1 MGGVPFFLW
10 CLSKAMSKRANT
22 GGSILG
28 RQNVDL
34 SGVEDG
40 IAANKTSITAVETDV
55 AAAKTS
61 LDTVEAVIPQIMTAV
76 TNVNTSLNTVMNVY
90 TNAGINFQSSGQ
102 SITFP
107 DGTSQ
112 TTAPAAVD
120 TTELLSRTATTS
132 QSIASHVTTAK
143 NTFDSDQQLITK
155 KYVDDKD
162 YVDSNSSVLFT
173 DATISSNPQSVM
185 IGKSVGTSH
194 DGYNQGMNT
203 FIGAYSGQGGQG
215 RFNTFIGR
223 GVGMNI
229 QGSENC
235 YIGYPKTNTTES
247 QMLRIGGAWKELM
260 TGKVHSTGHYL
271 RFNTNHLE
279 CDVAN
284 VPTSYSSTHADRIW
298 NANGVLMV
306 GNNTAPSGG
315 SSTLVG
321 LTDVAA
327 TAIASGKFAI
337 GTGSDPGPFSLDFT
351 TNQIQIDGGGI
362 KCGQINPLV
371 HDNTNLGDGSNRWDM
386 IHVRHLNNGTNLAI
400 PTDAGTAGHVLTTD
414 GSGTMSW
421 AAAGGGG
428 SSLSFTPLFEQA
440 YRGSTDRNSLTTIL
454 SGSFNTGKLEPRLFN
469 GNLAN
474 EDISGWGT
482 GWIAWKWADNTAR
495 CFNELTI
502 WVNASAS
509 GSASD
514 SLRSTVLKVYGSND
528 ATTATNGTW
537 VHLNSTAQTVW
548 LAEAIASKPFIWWYG
563 SGAQNYPQGWTFRLT
578 TNMNNY
584 KCYRVQ
590 CVGGSGFSTSYGLYD
605 FTMDYKKIH
614 EVDYS

>member
-1 MGGVPFFLW
+1 MATKDVHFVDILHHTVLHEAVRQVAQARVYRQDYHPNFFFLNVR
-10 CLSKAMSKRANT
+10 KEMSKRQNT
-22 GGSILG
+22 GQGYLLGGEPAGVTGS
-28 RQNVDL
+28 DL
-34 SGVEDG
+34 TTVENEINSIKAGVTNLSTSYNSTVAIYTNSG
-40 IAANKTSITAVETDV
+40 IA
-55 AAAKTS
+55 
-61 LDTVEAVIPQIMTAV
+61 
-76 TNVNTSLNTVMNVY
+76 
-90 TNAGINFQSSGQ
+90 
-102 SITFP
+102 FP

-112 TTAPAAVD
+112 TTA
-120 TTELLSRTATTS
+120 ATP
-132 QSIASHVTTAK
+132 VG
-143 NTFDSDQQLITK
+143 
-155 KYVDDKD
+155 
-162 YVDSNSSVLFT
+162 VDSNNNVLIT
-173 DATISSNPQSVM
+173 DGTIGGNQQSVM
-185 IGKSVGTSH
+185 IGDNSGHSQ

-203 FIGAYSGQGGQG
+203 FIGAYSGQDGQG
-215 RFNTFIGR
+215 RSNTFIGR

-247 QMLRIGGAWKELM
+247 QMLRIGGAWYELM

-284 VPTSYSSTHADRIW
+284 IPTSYSSTHADRIW
-298 NANGVLMV
+298 KAGGVLMV

-315 SSTLVG
+315 
-321 LTDVAA
+321 
-327 TAIASGKFAI
+327 
-337 GTGSDPGPFSLDFT
+337 
-351 TNQIQIDGGGI
+351 
-362 KCGQINPLV
+362 
-371 HDNTNLGDGSNRWDM
+371 
-386 IHVRHLNNGTNLAI
+386 
-400 PTDAGTAGHVLTTD
+400 
-414 GSGTMSW
+414 
-421 AAAGGGG
+421 G
-428 SSLSFTPLFEQA
+428 SSLGFTPLFEQA

-469 GNLAN
+469 GNLGN

-482 GWIAWKWADNTAR
+482 GWIAWKWADGTAR

-502 WVNASAS
+502 WINGGATGSS
-509 GSASD
+509 GD
-514 SLRSTVLKVYGSND
+514 SFRSTVLKVYGSND

-548 LAEAIASKPFIWWYG
+548 LHEAIACKSYIWTQY
-563 SGAQNYPQGWTFRLT
+563 SQMYPQGWTFRLT

-614 EVDYS
+614 EVDYT